1 MQISCPQVVLY
12 LACKSTL
19 ANQGHSF
26 QSQKRKPSL
35 TWFSSRLPIQKVC
48 TCANRALD
56 VLTATAKAAHGFLL
70 SVFSHLYEACV
81 IPICAYPA
89 HVWANRK
96 RQPLEKIHKMHWYTF
111 GLRAATPLAAL
122 LRDSGWPAFQL
133 HLQFTIVK
141 CWFWVCSMPL
151 RRIPKQAFLWSCSVS
166 ESGRFKVTWALHA
179 SDLLD

>member
-1 MQISCPQVVLY
+1 MHL
-12 LACKSTL
+12 
-19 ANQGHSF
+19 G
-26 QSQKRKPSL
+26 
-35 TWFSSRLPIQKVC
+35 
-48 TCANRALD
+48 ANRALD
-56 VLTATAKAAHGFLL
+56 ILIATAKAAHGFLL
-70 SVFSHLYEACV
+70 SVFSHLYEACIV
-81 IPICAYPA
+81 PIYAYSA

-96 RQPLEKIHKMHWYTF
+96 RQPLEKIQNDALIYFF
-111 GLRAATPLAAL
+111 GLGAATPLAAL

-179 SDLLD
+179 SDLID